1 MYEVNQFTTDI
12 RYIAG
17 KDNVIADSLSRIHEI
32 KLPLD
37 YQSLARDQEAD
48 EELQTLLKE
57 GSSLKLEK
65 RRMASTDCEV
75 FCDVS
80 ASPRPFITRPFRKQ
94 IFDTLHN
101 LSHPGVKATV
111 RLLSQR
117 YVWPGIR
124 KDCRQ
129 WAKHCQECQRSKV
142 TRYTAASLAA
152 FKTPSGRFQHIHCDI
167 IGPLPISS
175 GNKYCLTIVDRVT
188 RWPEVLPL
196 QDITA
201 ESCAAALTAGWIARF
216 GCPERITT
224 DRGRQFES
232 QTFKELA
239 ALIGAAHH
247 PTTSYHPA
255 ANGLVERLHRQLKA
269 AIVCHTDSNW
279 TEVLPWVLL
288 GICSAWKDDLQASTA
303 ELVYGEPL
311 RLPGQFL
318 TMGPDEPVDTNSI
331 VSSLRSHMRKLTPQ
345 PTSWRTSLHKPFY
358 VPKDLNT
365 ATHVFLR
372 QGPVKRPLQPP
383 YQGPYKVVRHDVKTF
398 DIDVN
403 GKTQRVTIDR
413 LKPAY
418 MAKEDTGNLE
428 DKPAEHPATEH
439 ESPVKKT
446 RSGRTVVVPM
456 SCQSCGIWDGVG
468 NKTICLLLY
477 ITGHSAAVDK
487 CTYGV
492 VLTPS
497 ICSAPGR
504 DEGVVGITDHPH
516 PGQDWLAEEPVVT
529 NIPQDRTQHRTL
541 WNTAHDTSPTRDLT
555 KTALPEDMSVLEVRL
570 QQSDKVQRH
579 SLRPEYSCWFLPIP
593 TFAGGTN
600 LPLTCGGR
608 QPLDSSTPGRDEGIV
623 CVTDYPH
630 PGQDWL
636 SEEPVVSDVPQDRTQ
651 NRSLWNTAHHT
662 PTPSDLAIAAP
673 LPEDESVPEVCLQQ
687 PHEVLR
693 HSLVPECL
701 QYRLEREAVEGSISL
716 LSRRLSTDNLRF
728 SASRDLADRLS
739 TTSPRVPAASFSLRM
754 YPPFRFPEVW
764 ATLKMA
770 ATCVLARESSSSA
783 PILARSNSLG
793 STSPNTSTTSE
804 ESSALR
810 YDSPLD
816 LFDPLDPLDPLE
828 PFEDEEALATSA
840 FLCSCCWTSQNRVSE
855 RAVMAPISAVHQ
867 WTPGRCQRRRDRGME
882 ASQTLPKDL
891 RMRSASSSGVP
902 PSTGLVQPS
911 TTAVSSASWGSSRLT
926 AQRGKCPW
934 PRGGSVILLG
944 GGETS
949 NLIYRWSESVST
961 SSSTVQFTTLRAI
974 AWVANDKS
982 TMDPP
987 RDRTQVWTD
996 PRLRIDRP
1004 LCNAHA
1010 STTTLLATGI
1020 GHVTH
1025 DEPRPPAPIP
1035 IPAARTWER
1044 GQFPTRATSSSIISG
1059 VTESSRPVSR
1069 ISPLFT
1075 AMASSSIQ
1083 GVTES
1088 SSPVTRMSPFF
1099 TGLATSATPV
1109 NTAPRAKASRS
1120 AFSIP
1125 SGPGGSSR
1133 SRASLAVRVILRPS
1147 LRPIT
1152 CRFTTDAACWKI

>member
-1 MYEVNQFTTDI
+1 MYRANFTTDI

-142 TRYTAASLAA
+142 TRHTAAPLAA

-188 RWPEVLPL
+188 RWPEALPL

-201 ESCAAALTAGWIARF
+201 ETCAAALTAGWIARF

-288 GICSAWKDDLQASTA
+288 GIRSAWKDDLQASTA

-331 VSSLRSHMRKLTPQ
+331 VSRLRSHMRKLTPQ
-345 PTSWRTSLHKPFY
+345 PTSWDTSLHKPFY

-446 RSGRTVVVPM
+446 RSGRTIPDCSTHVLLRSWYHSTPCSFNRAIALYCTDAICPPNFLESAYDSFLYFLYESTNVIDIKINSDHSMLSNSIVLFYFCTIINNYICQNLQNPIKRGARRSIQPTLVVLFLLICLVFSVPSHIERLKAISEECLRISVVHFVERQVEPYSEAPCTRMQTSFQNWRPKLLQCYSEVCQTQTKLNRCDVKAVTIAYGHLQHPRCYKCDAALLRITGTRSLMPKHNIRLLWRHTLDQGWSPSSRANALPPGCGLFCRLLRQAARPQGFNILYCTKMLHKIKNINIHVQVQSAVLSPMTISSRKPLDGTVLLSEQRCSLSRNKLWRYANRWYLLDCMTTTPGLEYATITALCCVLALVTRFQSPLREQQRICSTFGTTTTNSAPM
-456 SCQSCGIWDGVG
+456 SFI
-468 NKTICLLLY
+468 
-477 ITGHSAAVDK
+477 
-487 CTYGV
+487 
-492 VLTPS
+492 S
-497 ICSAPGR
+497 I
-504 DEGVVGITDHPH
+504 
-516 PGQDWLAEEPVVT
+516 
-529 NIPQDRTQHRTL
+529 
-541 WNTAHDTSPTRDLT
+541 
-555 KTALPEDMSVLEVRL
+555 
-570 QQSDKVQRH
+570 
-579 SLRPEYSCWFLPIP
+579 
-593 TFAGGTN
+593 
-600 LPLTCGGR
+600 LPL
-608 QPLDSSTPGRDEGIV
+608 SV
-623 CVTDYPH
+623 CKF
-630 PGQDWL
+630 
-636 SEEPVVSDVPQDRTQ
+636 
-651 NRSLWNTAHHT
+651 
-662 PTPSDLAIAAP
+662 
-673 LPEDESVPEVCLQQ
+673 
-687 PHEVLR
+687 
-693 HSLVPECL
+693 
-701 QYRLEREAVEGSISL
+701 SII
-716 LSRRLSTDNLRF
+716 
-728 SASRDLADRLS
+728 S
-739 TTSPRVPAASFSLRM
+739 TTSIPINITLNYLSLVTNNVL
-754 YPPFRFPEVW
+754 PE
-764 ATLKMA
+764 
-770 ATCVLARESSSSA
+770 R
-783 PILARSNSLG
+783 
-793 STSPNTSTTSE
+793 
-804 ESSALR
+804 
-810 YDSPLD
+810 
-816 LFDPLDPLDPLE
+816 
-828 PFEDEEALATSA
+828 
-840 FLCSCCWTSQNRVSE
+840 
-855 RAVMAPISAVHQ
+855 
-867 WTPGRCQRRRDRGME
+867 
-882 ASQTLPKDL
+882 
-891 RMRSASSSGVP
+891 
-902 PSTGLVQPS
+902 
-911 TTAVSSASWGSSRLT
+911 
-926 AQRGKCPW
+926 
-934 PRGGSVILLG
+934 
-944 GGETS
+944 
-949 NLIYRWSESVST
+949 
-961 SSSTVQFTTLRAI
+961 
-974 AWVANDKS
+974 
-982 TMDPP
+982 
-987 RDRTQVWTD
+987 
-996 PRLRIDRP
+996 
-1004 LCNAHA
+1004 A
-1010 STTTLLATGI
+1010 STTCTSHQRQI
-1020 GHVTH
+1020 GN
-1025 DEPRPPAPIP
+1025 E
-1035 IPAARTWER
+1035 
-1044 GQFPTRATSSSIISG
+1044 QSI
-1059 VTESSRPVSR
+1059 
-1069 ISPLFT
+1069 
-1075 AMASSSIQ
+1075 
-1083 GVTES
+1083 
-1088 SSPVTRMSPFF
+1088 FF
-1099 TGLATSATPV
+1099 CT
-1109 NTAPRAKASRS
+1109 
-1120 AFSIP
+1120 
-1125 SGPGGSSR
+1125 GSS
-1133 SRASLAVRVILRPS
+1133 
-1147 LRPIT
+1147 
-1152 CRFTTDAACWKI
+1152 